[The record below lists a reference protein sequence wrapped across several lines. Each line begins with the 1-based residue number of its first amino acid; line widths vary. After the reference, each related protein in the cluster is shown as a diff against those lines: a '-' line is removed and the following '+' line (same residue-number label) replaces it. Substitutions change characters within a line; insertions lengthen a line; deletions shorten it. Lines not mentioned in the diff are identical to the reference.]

1 MATPETISEAISLVA
16 KSPKRTRVKSTEI
29 EEHDIDSL
37 IKADRHVAA
46 NNAGSKAHMGLRFSQ
61 IQPPGAG

>member
-1 MATPETISEAISLVA
+1 MAAPETISEAISLVA

-37 IKADRHVAA
+37 IKADQHVAA
-46 NNAGSKAHMGLRFSQ
+46 KNASSKPHMGVRFSQ